1 MLSRYTIKVKDRVG
15 LGIITLLVASV
26 LISSSHHVLTALAWI
41 CLDVG
46 LALCI
51 WGAISHATNKGYAPP
66 NWLRSTLVGVVAVGV
81 YAAVV
86 TFVTSGTWLVFDLA
100 AICFAPRLHSVADFY
115 PGIVVGVVI
124 TSIVAPYYSL
134 LAAAATAPDRRFFTV
149 KVLGICYLCVS
160 AYVLFIMWFAFNFGM
175 WGGIWTSALVWIFVP
190 WTGGCVA
197 VVRACARV
205 RLHESRLRRTQQG
218 MSDNSLERTPEHD
231 DCGV

>member
-51 WGAISHATNKGYAPP
+51 WGAISHATNKGYVPP
-66 NWLRSTLVGVVAVGV
+66 DWLRSTLVGVVAVGV
-81 YAAVV
+81 YAAIVI
-86 TFVTSGTWLVFDLA
+86 FFTSATWLVFDLA
-100 AICFAPRLHSVADFY
+100 AICFAPRLDSAGADY
-115 PGIVVGVVI
+115 PFIVVGLVV

-134 LAAAATAPDRRFFTV
+134 LAAAATASNHRFFTV
-149 KVLGICYLCVS
+149 KVLGICYLCGS
-160 AYVLFIMWFAFNFGM
+160 AFVLFVLWFAFNFGRL
-175 WGGIWTSALVWIFVP
+175 GGIWTSHVSWISIP
-190 WTGGCVA
+190 WTGGLVA
-197 VVRACARV
+197 VLRACARV

-218 MSDNSLERTPEHD
+218 MSNNSLERTPEHD